1 MPRRALP
8 PTAAFLLRRSGRL
21 LVSLAVVLVAAFAM
35 IHLIPGDPIR
45 AALGPTAPADL
56 VAARRAELG
65 LDDPL
70 WKQFVHYLAGLVHG
84 DLGTSFTA
92 QQPVGQIIAD
102 RLPNTLSLA
111 VTTVVVALLVSVPLG
126 IWLGVRTENGRNR
139 GTEITF
145 TSVSGA
151 VAVLPEYVVAVG
163 LVALFAVHLGWFP
176 PAGRAGA
183 QSYVLPVI
191 SLAIGPVAVLSR
203 LVRVETLR
211 VLSEEYIRMARSKR
225 LPPARL
231 YLRHVL
237 PNTLTATLTV
247 GGLLLSALVAGSV
260 LIEYVFAWPGMG
272 SSVVASI
279 IQKDYPVVQATVL
292 LYGTI
297 VLVVNMLVDLVL
309 GLLDPRSTIRGA

>member
-8 PTAAFLLRRSGRL
+8 PTAVFLLRRSGRL

-70 WKQFVHYLAGLVHG
+70 WKQFIHYLAGLTHG
-84 DLGTSFTA
+84 DLGTSFA
-92 QQPVGQIIAD
+92 SQQPVGQIIAD

-111 VTTVVVALLVSVPLG
+111 LTTVAVALLVSVPLG
-126 IWLGVRTENGRNR
+126 IWLGVRTENGRSR
-139 GTEITF
+139 GTEVTF
-145 TSVSGA
+145 TGVSGA
-151 VAVLPEYVVAVG
+151 LAVLPEYVVAVG
-163 LVALFAVHLGWFP
+163 LVALFAVRLGWFP
-176 PAGRAGA
+176 PAGRTGA

-191 SLAIGPVAVLSR
+191 SLAIGPVAVLTR

-211 VLSEEYIRMARSKR
+211 VLGEEYIRMARSKR

-247 GGLLLSALVAGSV
+247 GGLLLSGLVAGSV

-279 IQKDYPVVQATVL
+279 TQKDYPVVQATVL

-297 VLVVNMLVDLVL
+297 VLVVNVLVDLVL